1 MTPSSLVL
9 LYYQSRKDASAR
21 APFKKLNNAR
31 CWFRMVCLRLPKQTE
46 LNLQEYDGPQRK
58 ATVSICFVVFV
69 YLCGI
74 TIHHLDGLRI
84 CTELGALGAMKYIR
98 DRMFFWAKG

>member
-1 MTPSSLVL
+1 
-9 LYYQSRKDASAR
+9 
-21 APFKKLNNAR
+21 
-31 CWFRMVCLRLPKQTE
+31 
-46 LNLQEYDGPQRK
+46 
-58 ATVSICFVVFV
+58 VFV

-98 DRMFFWAKG
+98 DRMFFWARG